1 MWKDF
6 FYYSKSERRAV
17 YVLLVLIAF
26 LVIAI
31 IWLPPSRSAK
41 ETVLRPVDSLRLKK
55 KGERFVNESGGYDK
69 AVGTGWKE
77 RYELFVFDPNL
88 ADSVE
93 LRNLGIPV
101 YVVRNIIKYR
111 QKGGVFRTPESMS
124 RIYGLNAS
132 KFEELKPFIRI
143 SDTFRKKAGNSS
155 KTYVEHK
162 ATVQKPFKYPE
173 GTLIDVNEAD
183 TSELKKIPGI
193 GSVIARKIVA
203 YRNKLGGFY
212 SLDQLS
218 EIDYVTPEIIRW
230 FKLGDSISVER
241 LKINELSIEKLRSHP
256 YINFYQA
263 KIIWEH
269 RKKRGDIKSLSQL
282 SLYEEFAEKD
292 LERLS
297 VYVSFD

>member
-31 IWLPPSRSAK
+31 IWLPPSRSA
-41 ETVLRPVDSLRLKK
+41 EEVALYPVDSLRLKK
-55 KGERFVNESGGYDK
+55 KEEHYVDK
-69 AVGTGWKE
+69 SSSDDKTVGHGWKKKP
-77 RYELFVFDPNL
+77 ELFFFDPNL

-93 LRNLGIPV
+93 LRTLGLPA

-143 SDTFRKKAGNSS
+143 SDSFRKKVGNSS
-155 KTYVEHK
+155 KTHVEHK
-162 ATVQKPFKYPE
+162 VMVQKSFKYPE
-173 GTLIDVNEAD
+173 GTLIDVNQAD

-212 SLDQLS
+212 SLSQLS
-218 EIDYVTPEIIRW
+218 EIDYVTPEITRW
-230 FKLGDSISVER
+230 FRLGDSISVER

-297 VYVSFD
+297 VYISFD